1 MNKIEIKAVET
12 KKLEL
17 IIKKTKRMDHNGLH
31 LIERDQEK
39 WD

>member
-1 MNKIEIKAVET
+1 MNKIEIKGVET

-17 IIKKTKRMDHNGLH
+17 ITKKTKRMDHNGVH
-31 LIERDQEK
+31 LREGDQEK